1 MAVIVIQITMA
12 SHPKKI
18 TVSFR
23 CSEIQQAMI
32 NELLKKADKER
43 SWGHTSQSE
52 LILNLVAEAHAKKC
66 K

>member
-1 MAVIVIQITMA
+1 MA